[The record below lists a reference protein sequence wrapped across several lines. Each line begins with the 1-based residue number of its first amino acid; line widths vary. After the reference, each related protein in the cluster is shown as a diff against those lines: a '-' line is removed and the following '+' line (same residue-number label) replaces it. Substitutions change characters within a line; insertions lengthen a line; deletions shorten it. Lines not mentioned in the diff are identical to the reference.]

1 MYNINEKYFMNLIKK
16 SVKKALNETSR
27 RQKAQQVIRG
37 VSNRIKT
44 CVILTS
50 ENPMVSLPKEYN
62 DRLRKKLESYL
73 SLGNF
78 VWFPV
83 KGYYNGK
90 ENSYIIYNISFED
103 AYHIAEKFEQES
115 FIYIDNR
122 SGEPS
127 YQYWE
132 QNGNGVYKKTHER
145 DSYVDMDDEED
156 FFTQISRNFK
166 FQIPFFDGKDEK
178 TLSEHYNRIET
189 NIQSKIKSGI
199 IDENYVKTAIE
210 KNLNS
215 NNYSGRRLWEI
226 RGGIYGGYKK

>member
-50 ENPMVSLPKEYN
+50 ENPMASLPKEYN

-90 ENSYIIYNISFED
+90 E
-103 AYHIAEKFEQES
+103 AIAQ
-115 FIYIDNR
+115 
-122 SGEPS
+122 
-127 YQYWE
+127 
-132 QNGNGVYKKTHER
+132 KTEA
-145 DSYVDMDDEED
+145 
-156 FFTQISRNFK
+156 K
-166 FQIPFFDGKDEK
+166 
-178 TLSEHYNRIET
+178 
-189 NIQSKIKSGI
+189 
-199 IDENYVKTAIE
+199 
-210 KNLNS
+210 
-215 NNYSGRRLWEI
+215 
-226 RGGIYGGYKK
+226 